1 MPIVCIERPNRTE
14 PRPFTEK
21 DLQRIARLVQKS
33 GVSVFKIL
41 GVVAFAIG
49 LGAIICKAGRLI
61 DSFTGVLRILREI
74 SIVLATSLG
83 IKILIEF
90 LQKSPIIRIPILN
103 KVVIVVIIL
112 LVLVDRLMQ
121 RFAGLAQTLV
131 DLEPITDTINNV
143 CSAIIDTAKE
153 ALDKGEEVTQDLI
166 DLF

>member
-14 PRPFTEK
+14 PRPFNER
-21 DLQRIARLVQKS
+21 DLQRIAKLVQKS

-49 LGAIICKAGRLI
+49 LGAIICKAARLI

-74 SIVLATSLG
+74 AIVLATSLA
-83 IKILIEF
+83 IKTMITF
-90 LQKSPIIRIPILN
+90 LQRSPIIRIPILN
-103 KVVIVVIIL
+103 RVVIVVIIL
-112 LVLVDRLMQ
+112 LVLIDRLMQ
-121 RFAGLAQTLV
+121 RFSGLAKTLV

-143 CSAIIDTAKE
+143 CSAIIETAKD
-153 ALDKGEEVTQDLI
+153 AIDKGEDVTQDLI